1 MDDRILLGQAKI
13 AWVKIK
19 WAENLFKN
27 IKLEERGQ
35 NSVS

>member
-1 MDDRILLGQAKI
+1 MVISFLDKAKI

-19 WAENLFKN
+19 WAENLFRD